1 MSSESLP
8 SGPDSL
14 DEDIEAGNDEDYDS
28 ADSLDNDDIAMSND
42 EKPTDSSSESGL
54 ESDSNGND
62 A

>member
-28 ADSLDNDDIAMSND
+28 TDLLDNDDIVTSND
-42 EKPTDSSSESGL
+42 EKPADSSSESGS